1 MVKKKPVK
9 KRMVSKKTVKRK
21 PMKKVVR
28 KPVKRKTV
36 KRRPAVRKP
45 VVRKPVKIA
54 LQAEVIKR
62 LEQEV
67 RKPKLDVKLTGEK
80 PKQDFR
86 DDKRRQ
92 FGKFPA
98 DRKRFEKPR
107 RFQER
112 KFQPRRFQPPRPP
125 LNLKSHG
132 ERQIAGFLK
141 EERIHFLYE
150 YPLAITDEDRKVR
163 IWYPDFWLPELNI
176 IIEYMGMKGKGD
188 YDRANERK
196 KKVYNALKIDFIEI
210 TPGLIVKG
218 NWKRFIAMK
227 IISIMRSKGYLYNK
241 MKALSQKY
249 KIPAET
255 RAKENVGLEVLD

>member
-1 MVKKKPVK
+1 MVIKKPVK
-9 KRMVSKKTVKRK
+9 KGKVSKKTVKKKPMKKIIRKPVKKKTVKRK
-21 PMKKVVR
+21 P
-28 KPVKRKTV
+28 
-36 KRRPAVRKP
+36 AVMKP
-45 VVRKPVKIA
+45 VVMKPTKIA

-67 RKPKLDVKLTGEK
+67 RKPKLDVKLTGEQ
-80 PKQDFR
+80 PKKEFIDER
-86 DDKRRQ
+86 RRQ
-92 FGKFPA
+92 FGKFPV
-98 DRKRFEKPR
+98 DRKRFERPR
-107 RFQER
+107 RFSE
-112 KFQPRRFQPPRPP
+112 PRRFQPPRPP

-132 ERQIAGFLK
+132 ERQIAGLLR

-241 MKALSQKY
+241 MKTLSQKY
-249 KIPAET
+249 KVPAED
-255 RAKENVGLEVLD
+255 RAKENVGLEILD